1 MGLEGYVAK
10 NPLSY
15 EMFLLGNT
23 VGKYL
28 GCESQPLGS
37 SEAVK
42 SMGWPHLFFGG
53 GGWPHL
59 NLLIGNVLLSY
70 QCSVIL

>member
-37 SEAVK
+37 SGSEIYGMA
-42 SMGWPHLFFGG
+42 SSLFWGRG
-53 GGWPHL
+53 
-59 NLLIGNVLLSY
+59 VAS
-70 QCSVIL
+70 S

>member
-23 VGKYL
+23 VGEIP
-28 GCESQPLGS
+28 G
-37 SEAVK
+37 V
-42 SMGWPHLFFGG
+42 
-53 GGWPHL
+53 
-59 NLLIGNVLLSY
+59 
-70 QCSVIL
+70 